1 MNGTASMMKTFDEIE
16 KRLECLY
23 DSYDDAVASRDSYV
37 ADMRKFHI
45 EALEW
50 VLGSREDF

>member
-1 MNGTASMMKTFDEIE
+1 MNSTASMMKTSGEIE
-16 KRLECLY
+16 KRLEHLY
-23 DSYDDAVASRDSYV
+23 DAHNDAVARGDSYV